1 MENAILTT
9 SLGLGVIVYSLI
21 AKWYIIPAL
30 DKRPRNTALLPLI
43 LLHCF
48 RYFGLSFLLP
58 GVVSA
63 DIAPAFAVPT
73 AYGDLLTALLALI
86 AVIALR
92 NHWGVAL
99 PLVWVFNV
107 VGTLDLLNALPRG
120 LLNIH
125 AGQLGGAYIIPS
137 LILPALL
144 LSHFLVFRLLIK
156 RAEP

>member
-1 MENAILTT
+1 MENVILTS

-21 AKWYIIPAL
+21 ARWYIIPAL
-30 DKRPRNTALLPLI
+30 DKHPRNATLQPLI

-63 DIAPAFAVPT
+63 DIAAAFAVPT
-73 AYGDLLTALLALI
+73 AYGDLTTSLLALM

-92 NHWGVAL
+92 NQWGVAL
-99 PLVWVFNV
+99 PLVWLFNV
-107 VGTLDLLNALPRG
+107 VGTVDLLNALPQG

-125 AGQLGGAYIIPS
+125 AGQLGGAYIIPA
-137 LILPALL
+137 LIVPALL
-144 LSHFLVFRLLIK
+144 VSHFLVFRLLIK
-156 RAEP
+156 RAQA